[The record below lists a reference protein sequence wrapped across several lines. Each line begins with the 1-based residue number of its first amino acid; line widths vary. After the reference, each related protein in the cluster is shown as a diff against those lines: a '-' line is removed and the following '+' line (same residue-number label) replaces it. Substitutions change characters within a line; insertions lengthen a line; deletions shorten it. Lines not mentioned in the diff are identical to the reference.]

1 MEEKE
6 FATTKKVTS
15 ELIGGFFLWGIL
27 FGSIYSFLY
36 SLIVRKVFSNSLI
49 GTSITA
55 IILQGITV
63 ILVWKFSTI
72 TVFKK
77 RTIYTHEVSTVMKN
91 LTIFT
96 IIICLI
102 TAIYNFSQIN
112 SRIDKIIES
121 DISLSINDLYA
132 SYLYNAKEKAQYE
145 AQRKEAI
152 SKAKGQVYGY
162 LTVLEIGLLAV
173 YFGVLPLEKKNILK
187 YTVNG

>member
-1 MEEKE
+1 M
-6 FATTKKVTS
+6 
-15 ELIGGFFLWGIL
+15 
-27 FGSIYSFLY
+27 
-36 SLIVRKVFSNSLI
+36 
-49 GTSITA
+49 
-55 IILQGITV
+55 

-152 SKAKGQVYGY
+152 SKAKGQVY